1 MVSIFEFCIF
11 ENIFEKFPDDLLTI
25 EHVCAHGY
33 SDEESDL
40 YQLDQSF
47 LIFSEERRARAR
59 ICYESLCQSKSMLQA
74 KVRENSTPDVAGKIR
89 QILNDMAHF

>member
-1 MVSIFEFCIF
+1 MF
-11 ENIFEKFPDDLLTI
+11 
-25 EHVCAHGY
+25 AHTDILI
-33 SDEESDL
+33 SSRDSL
-40 YQLDQSF
+40 AADQSF

-59 ICYESLCQSKSMLQA
+59 LCYESLCQSKSMLQA